1 MTISAHDYVSNNRA
15 PFDHALAS
23 VPVTEL
29 VTERA
34 IFARIQNDL
43 DTLLNTLRNAP
54 GLISSDAGRDL
65 RGDLAA
71 TADDP
76 RNELLAHLDLISE
89 AV

>member
-1 MTISAHDYVSNNRA
+1 MTISATDYVSNNRA

-23 VPVTEL
+23 VTVTEL

-43 DTLLNTLRNAP
+43 EVLLNTLRNAP

-65 RGDLAA
+65 RDDLAA
-71 TADDP
+71 TAGDLRCD
-76 RNELLAHLDLISE
+76 LLAHLDLIAE